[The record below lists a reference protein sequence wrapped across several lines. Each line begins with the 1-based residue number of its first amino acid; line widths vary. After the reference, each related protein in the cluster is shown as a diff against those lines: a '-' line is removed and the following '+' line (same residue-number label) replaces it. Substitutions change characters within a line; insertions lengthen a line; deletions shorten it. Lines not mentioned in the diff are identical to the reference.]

1 MKILT
6 FLFMSAAMILL
17 GTACSTPHTT
27 NTAKSAVE
35 EGLTCAAVER
45 ALDKADISK
54 YKGKTVFMDYSYLS
68 PQTQKDL
75 CMAYMEKRCAENEM
89 TVSKDAAK
97 ADVIFQLYC
106 GVLATDIDKF
116 LFGTPPLPV
125 PVPDTSVSIVIPE
138 ISLFSK
144 YSRSAYARFYLTIK
158 DAKTNKPLETI
169 TELNAHTQYVNW
181 VILLIPFKTH
191 STDLEHTPSESE
203 LIPVWEE

>member
-1 MKILT
+1 MKILS
-6 FLFMSAAMILL
+6 FILLFATMILL

-27 NTAKSAVE
+27 NTAVSAVE
-35 EGLTCAAVER
+35 EGLTCAAVEQ

-68 PQTQKDL
+68 PQVQKNL

-89 TVSKDAAK
+89 IVSKDAEK

-116 LFGTPPLPV
+116 LFGTPPLPI
-125 PVPDTSVSIVIPE
+125 PVPDTDLSIVIPE

-144 YSRSAYARFYLTIK
+144 YCRSAYARFYLTVK
-158 DAKTNKPLETI
+158 DAKTQKPLETI

-203 LIPVWEE
+203 IVPVWED